1 MPSSAWLILAMYLTS
16 FTSGFNESLASKKE
30 SIAELMTAL
39 SHNFSLSEFIF
50 IDEADFSDSLSL
62 LNENMKNF
70 KRANEIDEDFV
81 KLV

>member
-1 MPSSAWLILAMYLTS
+1 MESPLSSSI
-16 FTSGFNESLASKKE
+16 SGFNESFASKKE

-62 LNENMKNF
+62 LNENLKNF

-81 KLV
+81 K

>member
-1 MPSSAWLILAMYLTS
+1 
-16 FTSGFNESLASKKE
+16 
-30 SIAELMTAL
+30 MTAL
-39 SHNFSLSEFIF
+39 RHNLSLSEFIF

-70 KRANEIDEDFV
+70 KQANEIDEDFV

>member
-1 MPSSAWLILAMYLTS
+1 MESPLSSSI
-16 FTSGFNESLASKKE
+16 SGFDESFALKKE

-39 SHNFSLSEFIF
+39 RHNLSLSEFIF

-70 KRANEIDEDFV
+70 KQANEIDEDFV
-81 KLV
+81 Q